1 MKKRILAVICSIL
14 LFGHFIKNYM
24 EHLDKHLKDHE
35 AATLFLKTSACQN
48 SDIKARLGSFNLCED
63 AEQRLGYSPHI
74 HVIFDIL
81 TDFSICGRGRC
92 HHTIQWINHHIIY
105 LVFFVFMV
113 AFMIYKLYIDNK
125 RHQQMMYW
133 QLPMNR
139 RIGAFIHEHRD

>member
-1 MKKRILAVICSIL
+1 MNKQLIVCFVICLCI
-14 LFGHFIKNYM
+14 GHFIKHYV
-24 EHLDKHLKDHE
+24 EHLDKHLKEHE
-35 AATLFLKTSACQN
+35 AAALFLETSACRN

-92 HHTIQWINHHIIY
+92 HHMIQWINHHIIY
-105 LVFFVFMV
+105 LVFFIFMV
-113 AFMIYKLYIDNK
+113 AFMVYKLYIDSK

-133 QLPMNR
+133 QLPIQR
-139 RIGAFIHEHRD
+139 RIGAFVHEHND